1 MVRQRVRLTL
11 HIIGSLLKFFALAYI
26 VPLVIA
32 LHYGENWQIFLYS
45 LLITLTI
52 GLLLEFGFKTT
63 KVIDRSDGFTIVAFT
78 WLLIPLFG
86 TIPYIFVNLG
96 FVDAFFEAMSG
107 FTTTG
112 ATILNATGTE
122 EFLTGTRAFL
132 AVPAGEGGA
141 PLVLKSVLLWRSLT
155 QWLGGMGVVLLFIAI
170 LPRLGVGGS
179 QLFDREFP
187 GPLPERLRPRFS
199 TTARLLWIIYVGFT
213 AAQIALLHFWAKLE
227 LFDSVCIAF
236 ATMPTGGFTPTSTS
250 IGAYD
255 NPLAE
260 YIIIVFMFLAG
271 MSFITH
277 YHVLRGNWRAIKGEE
292 FKLYVI
298 ILAVAIA
305 LLIYSQGLSSYR
317 EGIFQAIS
325 IMTTTGFVTDNFA
338 VWHAGARI
346 VLLTLM
352 FIGACGG
359 STGGAIKVVRF
370 LTLMKH
376 TRVMMRRAISPKAV
390 IPVKLNGKPLQE
402 GIIRDI
408 ISFIFLYI
416 LVAVAASIVLVF
428 LDLDLETSISAVAAT
443 LGNVG
448 PGLGNVGPHA
458 NYAGLSAAAKAILTI
473 CMWLGRL
480 ELFTAIM
487 ILFPRFWRA

>member
-11 HIIGSLLKFFALAYI
+11 HIIGSFLKYFALAYI

-32 LHYGENWQIFLYS
+32 LYYGEDWRIFLYS
-45 LLITLTI
+45 LLITITI
-52 GLLLEFGFKTT
+52 GLLLEFGFRTS
-63 KVIDRSDGFTIVAFT
+63 KVIERSDGFTIVSFT

-86 TIPYIFVNLG
+86 ALPYLFLGLG

-112 ATILNATGTE
+112 ATILKVVE
-122 EFLTGTRAFL
+122 EL
-132 AVPAGEGGA
+132 P
-141 PLVLKSVLLWRSLT
+141 KSALLWRSLT
-155 QWLGGMGVVLLFIAI
+155 QWLGGMGVILLFVAI

-199 TTARLLWIIYVGFT
+199 TTARLLWIIYVGFSV
-213 AAQIALLHFWAKLE
+213 AQIALLYFWARLE
-227 LFDSVCIAF
+227 LFDSVCITF
-236 ATMPTGGFTPTSTS
+236 ATMPTGGFTPTTAS
-250 IGAYD
+250 IAAYG

-260 YIIIVFMFLAG
+260 YIIMVFMFLAG
-271 MSFITH
+271 MNFITH
-277 YHVLRGNWRAIKGEE
+277 YQILRGNWRAIKNEE
-292 FKLYVI
+292 FKLYAI
-298 ILAVAIA
+298 ILAAAIF
-305 LLIYSQGLSSYR
+305 LLILSQNFTSFR
-317 EGIFQAIS
+317 KEMFQAIS
-325 IMTTTGFVTDNFA
+325 IMTTTGFVTDNFGL
-338 VWHAGARI
+338 WHSGARI
-346 VLLTLM
+346 VLLALM

-370 LTLMKH
+370 LTLIKH

-390 IPVKLNGKPLQE
+390 IPIKLNGKPLQE

-428 LDLDLETSISAVAAT
+428 LGLNLETSISAVAAT

-448 PGLGNVGPHA
+448 PGLGGVGPIS
-458 NYAGLSAAAKAILTI
+458 NYASLTQPVKVILTI

-487 ILFPRFWRA
+487 ILTPRFWKG